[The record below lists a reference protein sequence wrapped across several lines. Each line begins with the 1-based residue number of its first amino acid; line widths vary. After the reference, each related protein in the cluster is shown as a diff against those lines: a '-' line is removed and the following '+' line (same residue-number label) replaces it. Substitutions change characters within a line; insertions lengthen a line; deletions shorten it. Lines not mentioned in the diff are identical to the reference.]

1 MPILGAVV
9 ILSREP
15 VEAQRVGQ
23 SLSIDP
29 RITLGDLFSG
39 TLPVALEVAD
49 KRDEREL
56 WQWILDTPG
65 VIDLGLVFSDF
76 SDLTERTDEVY
87 P

>member
-9 ILSREP
+9 MLSREP
-15 VEAQRVGQ
+15 DKAQRVVEA
-23 SLSIDP
+23 LSADP

-39 TLPVALEVAD
+39 VLPIALEVSN
-49 KRDEREL
+49 KQDEREL

-65 VIDLGLVFSDF
+65 VSDLGLVFSDF
-76 SDLTERTDEVY
+76 SDVTERKDEVH

>member
-15 VEAQRVGQ
+15 AEAQRVVAA
-23 SLSIDP
+23 LSADP

-49 KRDEREL
+49 KQDEREL

-76 SDLTERTDEVY
+76 SDVTERKDEVH